1 MYEEPYKWVEAVGN
15 RRTYLD
21 EQFREGTPVVGV
33 AYEHGILLMTMS
45 KGTPKLYEI
54 YDLLALGGM
63 GHPADLEKLRF
74 NLLEMAHVE
83 GFNRSASDVTGSRLV
98 KYGIAPVI
106 KQAFEEVFK
115 APFIVKILLA
125 EIGRTQ
131 RLEIVNALKRS
142 RGLSVNELVDR
153 MRMSYMGI
161 KQHCLTLQRDGY
173 LDTWR
178 RPQKMGRPE
187 MVYRLTRRTQDL
199 FQADSNRFTL
209 ELLDSVQGIY
219 GPNAPEKL
227 LYNLFERKCAS
238 LKEKVKG
245 ATVAER
251 AKSLAKIRDTEGYM
265 SQFTIDD
272 GGPQILECHTPL
284 QNVLD
289 KYPIIGRLEQEMFEQ
304 LLGTRVRR
312 QETRN
317 SGLYECA
324 FYFDA

>member
-1 MYEEPYKWVEAVGN
+1 MN
-15 RRTYLD
+15 
-21 EQFREGTPVVGV
+21 Q
-33 AYEHGILLMTMS
+33 
-45 KGTPKLYEI
+45 
-54 YDLLALGGM
+54 
-63 GHPADLEKLRF
+63 
-74 NLLEMAHVE
+74 
-83 GFNRSASDVTGSRLV
+83 RL
-98 KYGIAPVI
+98 IS
-106 KQAFEEVFK
+106 
-115 APFIVKILLA
+115 

-131 RLEIVNALKRS
+131 RLDIINSLKRTK
-142 RGLSVNELVDR
+142 GMSVNELVER
-153 MRMSYMGI
+153 MGMSYMGI
-161 KQHCLTLQRDGY
+161 KQHCITLHRDGY

-265 SQFTIDD
+265 SQFVTEE
-272 GGPQILECHTPL
+272 GGPQILECHSPL
-284 QNVLD
+284 ETVLA

-304 LLGTRVRR
+304 LLGTR
-312 QETRN
+312 
-317 SGLYECA
+317 G
-324 FYFDA
+324 